1 AHRLPKGNRNPGT
14 GPRNRLKSGFQA
26 PQGISNV
33 RFMSVRVRCRRRQ
46 GKIQRPVKD
55 SFTHMQFLTA
65 ITLIPLGT
73 TLAEAYSPHTWDT
86 PFIYGVAGFSIFCI
100 LNYV

>member
-1 AHRLPKGNRNPGT
+1 MKYRARALFSDKLYVRSIEGS
-14 GPRNRLKSGFQA
+14 LCVFIF
-26 PQGISNV
+26 GIL
-33 RFMSVRVRCRRRQ
+33 SVVAL
-46 GKIQRPVKD
+46 KD
-55 SFTHMQFLTA
+55 SFTYMQFWAA
-65 ITLIPLGT
+65 IMLIPLGT